1 MSADPGPLIPP
12 QAESLLRAGR
22 KVAAIKQVLDA
33 NPGIDLRAAKQ
44 AVEAFAAREI
54 AAAAAAAPPAQAE
67 AGTGTGTETLPS
79 AAVMALMRGDSA
91 AALRILEEEHG
102 LRGVEAMRRIVEH
115 KRTRSR
121 QAARPRPTVARGDGN
136 GMVLAALL
144 LALAAVAAWHFL

>member
-67 AGTGTGTETLPS
+67 AGTGTEALPS